1 MARPKHRT
9 QAAATYFVTT
19 STRQHMPLL
28 QHPATATI
36 VEQAIFRYRDQ
47 GHFLVHRHV
56 VMPDHFHAILT
67 PSATT
72 SLEKSMQ
79 LIKGGSSYDAGKKL
93 EKKLPLWQAGF
104 TEHQIRDQRDF
115 DTHVTYIDENPVKAR
130 IVEQPS
136 EYQWCSARSIYRLDD
151 WPQASAAKAGADVVD
166 DSAELKLR
174 PSQRAKV

>member
-9 QAAATYFVTT
+9 KAAGTYFVTT
-19 STRQHMPLL
+19 STREHMPLL
-28 QHPATATI
+28 QNPATATI

-67 PSATT
+67 PSGNT

-79 LIKGGSSYDAGKKL
+79 LIKGGSSYDAGKQL

-115 DTHVTYIDENPVKAR
+115 DTHVAYIDENPVKAR
-130 IVEQPS
+130 IVDQPAA
-136 EYQWCSARSIYRLDD
+136 YQWSSARATYRLDV
-151 WPQASAAKAGADVVD
+151 WPQASVAKAGADAND
-166 DSAELKLR
+166 DSAELKLC
-174 PSQRAKV
+174 PSESPKL